1 MLDKQFHII
10 FSNAVSLPVDD
21 RDAFLDYWMH
31 RGVEIEQ
38 DDIPDDADPDLYLLD
53 QLESIWD
60 VAHLSVRDIR
70 KRLGL
75 SQMGFCDRYC
85 IPRRTLQDWESETN
99 RTPPYVIL
107 LLAENL
113 GIFCAERLTSSRIRG
128 ILYMESGDTQS
139 PRVRG

>member
-1 MLDKQFHII
+1 MDNKLFHII
-10 FSNAVSLPVDD
+10 FSNAVLLPVDG

-31 RGVEIEQ
+31 HDIEIMQ

-53 QLESIWD
+53 QLENIWD
-60 VAHLSVRDIR
+60 VAHLSMRDIR

-75 SQMGFCDRYC
+75 SQVGFCDRYC
-85 IPRRTLQDWESETN
+85 IPRRTLQDWEAGAN

-128 ILYMESGDTQS
+128 ILYRRSGDTQS
-139 PRVRG
+139 PHLRG

>member
-1 MLDKQFHII
+1 MDDKQFHDI
-10 FSNAVSLPVDD
+10 FSHAVSLPADG

-53 QLESIWD
+53 QLERIWD
-60 VAHLSVRDIR
+60 VAHLSVRDVR

-85 IPRRTLQDWESETN
+85 IPRRTLQAWEAEIN
-99 RTPPYVIL
+99 RTPPYLRIM
-107 LLAENL
+107 LAQL
-113 GIFCAERLTSSRIRG
+113 IGIFDRKI
-128 ILYMESGDTQS
+128 Y
-139 PRVRG
+139 